1 MNGWITHKFKVSDMP
16 FSIVPFLLLIIPILE
31 IATFIVVGGEIGV
44 LYTFGLILLT
54 AILGSILLR
63 WQGFQI
69 LGRLQSESQAGKI
82 PSKELVHGAMILVAG
97 VLLLTPGFV
106 TDTVGFLL
114 FVPGI
119 RDVIWSTIASK
130 VKFTTFGT
138 GFGTGSGAGFGTGFG
153 NSPFEER
160 QRPNSD
166 DIVDLDPDEYSD
178 VPNADSPWGDGD
190 SSYKLPKK

>member
-1 MNGWITHKFKVSDMP
+1 MP
-16 FSIVPFLLLIIPILE
+16 FSIVPFLLLIIPIAE
-31 IATFIVVGGEIGV
+31 IGTFIVVGGKIGV

-119 RDVIWSTIASK
+119 RDVIWNAISSK
-130 VKFTTFGT
+130 IKFATFGN
-138 GFGTGSGAGFGTGFG
+138 GFGTQGGFGQSPFG
-153 NSPFEER
+153 NQDR
-160 QRPNSD
+160 NNPND
-166 DIVDLDPDEYSD
+166 PNVVDLDPDEFSD
-178 VPNADSPWGDGD
+178 VPNPDSPWGENDKNSKRLKD
-190 SSYKLPKK
+190 